1 LTTNPLSLYQIE
13 TTARTALL
21 SSAGLPGLE
30 AHAHLAPKP
39 RHGWA
44 PGVVPDGA
52 RAAAGLVLLYPIENR
67 VHVLLTVRS
76 HELSSHAGQV
86 SFPGGRV
93 EADETLP
100 QAALRE
106 TAEEVGI
113 APAGVRVLGHL
124 STLYIPV
131 SDFALHPIL
140 GTTSSRPPFRPATAE
155 VSRILEA
162 SLDTLGTVGPRCG
175 YRWRGPERF
184 DVPYFEVAGERVW
197 GATAMVLAEVLAL
210 IGTPVRDPWTGAAP
224 SPPRGSAENSQR

>member
-1 LTTNPLSLYQIE
+1 MTSNSLSLYQIE
-13 TTARTALL
+13 KTARTALQ
-21 SSAGLPGLE
+21 SSTGLPGLE

-44 PGVVPDGA
+44 PGVVPEGA
-52 RAAAGLVLLYPIENR
+52 REAAGLVLLYPIEKR

-76 HELSSHAGQV
+76 HGLSTHAGQV

-93 EADETLP
+93 EPEETLP
-100 QAALRE
+100 EAALRE
-106 TAEEVGI
+106 TAEEVGVGPSI
-113 APAGVRVLGHL
+113 VRVLGQL

-140 GTTSSRPPFRPATAE
+140 GTTSSRPPFRSASEE

-162 SLDTLGTVGPRCG
+162 SLDNLAAAGPRRG

-184 DVPYFEVAGERVW
+184 HVPYFEVAGERVW
-197 GATAMVLAEVLAL
+197 GATAMILAEVLAL
-210 IGTPVRDPWTGAAP
+210 IGTPVRDPWTSVAT
-224 SPPRGSAENSQR
+224 SPVHLSGETSGR